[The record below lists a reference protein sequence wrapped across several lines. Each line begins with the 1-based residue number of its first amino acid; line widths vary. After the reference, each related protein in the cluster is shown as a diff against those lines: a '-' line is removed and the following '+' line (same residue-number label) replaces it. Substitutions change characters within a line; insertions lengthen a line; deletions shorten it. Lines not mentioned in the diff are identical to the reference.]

1 MITATIMKIV
11 GFGFFFFV
19 NRLEP
24 AVSFGNID
32 EQSFIEPGVDNF

>member
-11 GFGFFFFV
+11 GGFFV